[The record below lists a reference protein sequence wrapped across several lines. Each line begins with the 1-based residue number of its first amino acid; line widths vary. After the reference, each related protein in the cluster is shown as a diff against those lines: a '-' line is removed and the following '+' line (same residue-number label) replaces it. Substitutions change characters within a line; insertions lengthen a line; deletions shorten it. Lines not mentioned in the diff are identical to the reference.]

1 MPFQRGTSLA
11 PIILQTAQVMLQ
23 ANAKQQQAEYRDQQ
37 MQAARAK
44 WEEKMKLDGQ
54 VLELKQQM
62 LDLKQQTEDRLR
74 TTGEKKLDLQERGLN
89 LRESLGLASLDLGER
104 KLSLA
109 EALGT
114 KRIAIAE
121 AKLAKESA
129 GTKLA
134 KFKERK
140 ASMQVYEEEAALRA
154 DAPPQFQSYSDTGRL
169 LSYKAQRQH
178 ALDQYTTQFVDPSDP
193 QVAATKAE
201 LANIDKELLER
212 AKHKRRA
219 MLESGITASITEVR
233 GNLPDMVGE
242 PPGEEEEAIGP
253 TQPSQPTSII
263 DFDNEEV
270 KQKAVMSAVGQDTMF
285 APNTAQGYIQT
296 EHQRKK
302 AISPQEARKF
312 RADVYRRIS
321 GIPGLTEPQR
331 NDLYLKLKLQ

>member
-23 ANAKQQQAEYRDQQ
+23 ANAQRQQAEYREQQ
-37 MQAARAK
+37 MQMNQSK

-74 TTGEKKLDLQERGLN
+74 TTGEKKLDLQERGLS
-89 LRESLGLASLDLGER
+89 LRETLGFANLDLGER

-121 AKLAKESA
+121 AKLAKEDA
-129 GTKLA
+129 GTKLQ
-134 KFKERK
+134 KFRERK
-140 ASMQVYEEEAALRA
+140 EAMRVYEEEAALRA
-154 DAPPQFQSYSDTGRL
+154 DAPGKFQPYSDTGRL
-169 LSYKAQRQH
+169 LAYKAQRQH
-178 ALDQYTTQFVDPSDP
+178 ALDQYTTQLVDPSDP

-201 LANIDKELLER
+201 LADIEKEILER

-219 MLESGITASITEVR
+219 MLESGIMASITEVS

-242 PPGEEEEAIGP
+242 PPGEEEESIGP
-253 TQPSQPTSII
+253 TQPSQSTSVI

-270 KQKAVMSAVGQDTMF
+270 KQKAVLSAVGQDTTF
-285 APNTAQGYIQT
+285 AAPTAQGYLQT
-296 EHQRKK
+296 EHQRRK

-312 RADVYRRIS
+312 RADVYRKIHAK
-321 GIPGLTEPQR
+321 TDAER
-331 NDLYLKLKLQ
+331 NALFLKLKLQ